1 MDCWIGVCCDWCIQF
16 CTVIALVNDLFI
28 LFKSLWTF
36 LKWTGLLVFVFCL
49 GMRPVRVWAKFRSIS
64 VRRGECLTRSCEGIP
79 LLKTVELK
87 VVAMF
92 DHQRAQR
99 VRVLL
104 VRAFPHRLSHCKKL
118 LWRETFT
125 QTKRGVSPRSSD
137 NIKSNYTWIH
147 FFFLICDSKTKS
159 EDEDAVFV
167 QLSSLMWCW
176 KRCIRSSA
184 LWLEFGFSGF
194 RA

>member
-1 MDCWIGVCCDWCIQF
+1 MIYSFCSKVCEH
-16 CTVIALVNDLFI
+16 
-28 LFKSLWTF
+28 FKMNWTAGLCVLSWNEAGEGLGKVQINLSPKGGMFNQELW
-36 LKWTGLLVFVFCL
+36 GNPPPQQN
-49 GMRPVRVWAKFRSIS
+49 R
-64 VRRGECLTRSCEGIP
+64 
-79 LLKTVELK
+79 VELK